1 MAKRPAEKIPPASD
15 RRCIRPGPLRSGLRD
30 ALMMWNRFAVSA
42 AVALLTGSA
51 ATAAAQ
57 TEFGVIG
64 GVGRATFTG
73 GGSQGV
79 TWRTTLLAGMI
90 GVVPLGEILA
100 IRPEL
105 HLATK
110 GARARVGRT
119 ADNAVDLAYLE
130 LPVLLQV
137 HPDREGPV
145 RPQLYGGM
153 SVAMLLGCRREQVDC
168 DDDRGFVRHDFDSS
182 LIVGGEVEVFGAALG
197 VRYSAGLNTVRAR
210 VQGLEIVNGVLS
222 FTLRYFFDR

>member
-1 MAKRPAEKIPPASD
+1 MR
-15 RRCIRPGPLRSGLRD
+15 
-30 ALMMWNRFAVSA
+30 NRFAVLA

-51 ATAAAQ
+51 ATAQAQ
-57 TEFGVIG
+57 TAFGVIG
-64 GVGRATFTG
+64 GLGRATFTG
-73 GGSQGV
+73 GGSQDI
-79 TWRTTLLAGMI
+79 TWRTTVLAGVV
-90 GVVPLGEILA
+90 GVVPLGDILA

-105 HLATK
+105 HFATK

-137 HPDREGPV
+137 HPGRGSLV

-153 SVAMLLGCRREQVDC
+153 SVAMLLGCMRQRVDC
-168 DDDRGFVRHDFDSS
+168 DDDRDFGGHDFDSS
-182 LIVGGEVEVFGAALG
+182 LVVGGEVGVLGAALG
-197 VRYSAGLNTVRAR
+197 VRYAAGLNTVRAK

-222 FTLRYFFDR
+222 FTLRYFFRR

>member
-1 MAKRPAEKIPPASD
+1 MH
-15 RRCIRPGPLRSGLRD
+15 RRSYAGGILSTGCQMR
-30 ALMMWNRFAVSA
+30 NRFAVLVA
-42 AVALLTGSA
+42 MALLAGSA
-51 ATAAAQ
+51 VPAQAQ
-57 TEFGVIG
+57 TAFGVIG
-64 GVGRATFTG
+64 GVSRATFTG
-73 GGSQGV
+73 GGSQEI
-79 TWRTTLLAGMI
+79 TWRTTLLAGMV

-137 HPDREGPV
+137 HPGRESAV

-153 SVAMLLGCRREQVDC
+153 SVAMLLGCMREQVDC
-168 DDDRGFVRHDFDSS
+168 DDDPDFVGHDFDTS
-182 LIVGGEVEVFGAALG
+182 LVLGGEVEVFGAALG
-197 VRYSAGLNTVRAR
+197 VRYTAGLNAVRAR
-210 VQGLEIVNGVLS
+210 VRGLEIVNGALS
-222 FTLRYFFDR
+222 LTLRYFFPR